1 MNKCVLCKKKFVG
14 FGNNPAPLAKLG
26 KCCDKCNIKVIIAR
40 LNYSKRLGQA
50 NLKAINL
57 KK

>member
-14 FGNNPAPLAKLG
+14 WGNNPAPLSKSG
-26 KCCDKCNIKVIIAR
+26 KCCDECNVKVIVAR
-40 LNYSKRLGQA
+40 LKF
-50 NLKAINL
+50 INNN